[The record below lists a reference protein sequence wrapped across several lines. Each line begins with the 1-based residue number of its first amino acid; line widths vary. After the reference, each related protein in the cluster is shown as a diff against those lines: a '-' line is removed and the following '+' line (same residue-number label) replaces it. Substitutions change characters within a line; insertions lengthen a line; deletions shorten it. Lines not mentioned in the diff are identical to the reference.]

1 MKITDWPMEE
11 RPREKL
17 LHLGASALSDAEL
30 LAIFLRT
37 GVRGSSAVDLARLM
51 LTHFGSLRNMLT
63 CQQQEF
69 CQVKGLGRAKYIQ
82 LQAVLE
88 LARRYFA
95 EKLERGN
102 ALTSAQDTRS
112 FLISQ
117 LRDLSREVFS
127 VLLLDNKHRLIQF
140 LPMFYGT
147 IDSAVVHPRELVK
160 IVLENNAAAIILA
173 HNHPSGI
180 AEPSL
185 SDIQI
190 TQKINEVMALIDVR
204 VLDHFVI
211 GDGEAISFAERGL
224 L

>member
-17 LHLGASALSDAEL
+17 LHLGAAALSDAEL

-37 GVRGSSAVDLARLM
+37 GVRGRSAVDLARFM
-51 LTHFGSLRNMLT
+51 LNHFGSLRNMLT
-63 CQQQEF
+63 CQQRDF
-69 CQVKGLGRAKYIQ
+69 CKVHGLGRAKYIQ

-88 LARRYFA
+88 LSRRYFA
-95 EKLERGN
+95 EKMERGN
-102 ALTSAQDTRS
+102 ALTSAQDTRV

-117 LRDLSREVFS
+117 LRDLDREVFS
-127 VLLLDNKHRLIQF
+127 VLLLDNKHRVIQF

-160 IVLENNAAAIILA
+160 IVLEYNAAAVILA
-173 HNHPSGI
+173 HNHPSGV

-190 TQKINEVMALIDVR
+190 TQKINDVMALIDVR
-204 VLDHFVI
+204 VLDHFVV
-211 GDGEAISFAERGL
+211 GDGEAVSFAERGL